1 MFLYFIEMSSVMRVL
16 ILGGGYAGIFAA
28 SNLCKNKNVQ
38 VILVSDVP
46 QLQLLQN
53 IHRVASGELQPR
65 DITLD
70 IQGIL
75 GKGVIFV
82 KGKSEKVDLVAKQA
96 EIVLTESGMVH
107 IIEYDYLIIAI
118 GAKNAYFGIKGARE
132 NTLSLRSVDDSIKLD
147 GIIKSLP
154 QGSILTIAGGGAT
167 GLSLTGAL
175 SEKYGNKI
183 RIRVIEAQKEVLPGW
198 DPIVIEMVKGK
209 LEKSKNV
216 EILRGKPIIEIGPRS
231 VTLSSGETLQT
242 NVTVWTAGIGGQD
255 LDIIPTVKRT
265 GSGRI
270 IVNKYSQVL
279 RSDGRV
285 FDNVFAIGDIS
296 AFPLDSEGKMS
307 PQLAQFAVRQSR
319 NVAKNILRKESG
331 EEMIELEYLQKGQ
344 IISLGTNCMGTLN
357 GFSISGWLCENT
369 EDFVIDNYIKAVL
382 SRGEGLEGMVYD
394 GNSIGTEIVT
404 SINFIS
410 YLCRRLMI
418 PSSLGNCL

>member
-1 MFLYFIEMSSVMRVL
+1 MRVL

-65 DITLD
+65 EIMLD

-75 GKGVIFV
+75 GKDVIFL
-82 KGKSEKVDLVAKQA
+82 KGKSEKVDLVTKQA
-96 EIVLTESGMVH
+96 EIFLTESGIVQ
-107 IIEYDYLIIAI
+107 IIQYYYLIIAI
-118 GAKNAYFGIKGARE
+118 GAKNEYFGIKGARE
-132 NTLSLRSVDDSIKLD
+132 NTLSLRSVHDSIKLER
-147 GIIKSLP
+147 IIKSLP

-175 SEKYGNKI
+175 SERYGNKI
-183 RIRVIEAQKEVLPGW
+183 RIRVIEAQREVLPGW
-198 DPIVIEMVKGK
+198 DPKIIEMVKGK
-209 LEKSKNV
+209 LEKDKNL
-216 EILRGKPIIEIGPRS
+216 EILKGKPIIEIGPHS
-231 VTLSSGETLQT
+231 ITLSSGETLQT
-242 NVTVWTAGIGGQD
+242 NVTVWTAGIRGQD
-255 LDIIPTVKRT
+255 LNIIPEVKRS

-279 RSDGRV
+279 RSDGGI
-285 FDNVFAIGDIS
+285 FDKVFAIGDIS
-296 AFPLDSEGKMS
+296 AFPLDNEGKMS
-307 PQLAQFAVRQSR
+307 PQLAQFAVRQAR
-319 NVAKNILRKESG
+319 NVAKNILRKEAG
-331 EEMIELEYLQKGQ
+331 EEMIELEYLQRGQ

-357 GFSISGWLCENT
+357 GFPISGWLCENT

-382 SRGEGLEGMVYD
+382 NRGEGIEGMVYD
-394 GNSIGTEIVT
+394 RNSIATEIVT
-404 SINFIS
+404 SINFVT

-418 PSSLGNCL
+418 PTSL

>member
-1 MFLYFIEMSSVMRVL
+1 MRVL

-38 VILVSDVP
+38 VTLVSDGP

-70 IQGIL
+70 IHGIL
-75 GKGVIFV
+75 GKDIIFV

-96 EIVLTESGMVH
+96 EIVLTECGMVQ
-107 IIEYDYLIIAI
+107 IIQYDYLIIAI
-118 GAKNAYFGIKGARE
+118 GAKNEYFGIKGARE
-132 NTLSLRSVDDSIKLD
+132 NTLSLRSVDDSIKLHR
-147 GIIKSLP
+147 IIKSLQ

-167 GLSLTGAL
+167 GLSLAGAL
-175 SEKYGNKI
+175 SEKYGKKI

-198 DPIVIEMVKGK
+198 DPIIIEMVKGK
-209 LEKSKNV
+209 LEKNKNL
-216 EILRGKPIIEIGPRS
+216 EILRGKPITEIGPHS
-231 VTLSSGETLQT
+231 IVLSSGETLQT
-242 NVTVWTAGIGGQD
+242 NMTVWTAGIGGQNIT
-255 LDIIPTVKRT
+255 IIPETKRI

-279 RSDGRV
+279 RSDGGI

-296 AFPLDSEGKMS
+296 AFQLDNDGKLS
-307 PQLAQFAVRQSR
+307 PQLAQFAVRQAR

-344 IISLGTNCMGTLN
+344 IISLGTHCMGTLN
-357 GFSISGWLCENT
+357 GFPISGWLCENT
-369 EDFVIDNYIKAVL
+369 EDFVIDNYIKAL
-382 SRGEGLEGMVYD
+382 LNRGEGLDGMVYD

-410 YLCRRLMI
+410 YLCRRLAI
-418 PSSLGNCL
+418 PSLL

>member
-1 MFLYFIEMSSVMRVL
+1 
-16 ILGGGYAGIFAA
+16 
-28 SNLCKNKNVQ
+28 LCKNKNVQ
-38 VILVSDVP
+38 VTLVSDGP

-70 IQGIL
+70 IQSIL
-75 GKGVIFV
+75 GKDVIFV

-96 EIVLTESGMVH
+96 EIVLTECGMVQT
-107 IIEYDYLIIAI
+107 IQFDYLIIAI
-118 GAKNAYFGIKGARE
+118 GAKNEYFGIKGARE
-132 NTLSLRSVDDSIKLD
+132 NTLSLRSVDDSIKLHR
-147 GIIKSLP
+147 IIKSLP

-167 GLSLTGAL
+167 GLSLAGAL
-175 SEKYGNKI
+175 SEKYGKKI

-198 DPIVIEMVKGK
+198 DPIIIEMVKGK
-209 LEKSKNV
+209 LEKNKNLQ
-216 EILRGKPIIEIGPRS
+216 ILRGKPITEIGPHS
-231 VTLSSGETLQT
+231 IVLSSGETLQT
-242 NVTVWTAGIGGQD
+242 NMTVWTAGIGGQNIT
-255 LDIIPTVKRT
+255 IIPEAKRI

-279 RSDGRV
+279 RSDGGI

-296 AFPLDSEGKMS
+296 AFQLDNDGKLS
-307 PQLAQFAVRQSR
+307 PQLAQFAVRQAR

-344 IISLGTNCMGTLN
+344 IISLGIHCMGTLN
-357 GFSISGWLCENT
+357 GFPISGWLCENT
-369 EDFVIDNYIKAVL
+369 EDFVIDNYIKAL
-382 SRGEGLEGMVYD
+382 LNRGEGLEGMVYD

-410 YLCRRLMI
+410 YLCRRLAI
-418 PSSLGNCL
+418 PSLL

>member
-1 MFLYFIEMSSVMRVL
+1 MRVL

-38 VILVSDVP
+38 VTLVSDGP

-75 GKGVIFV
+75 GKDVIFV

-96 EIVLTESGMVH
+96 EIVLTECGMVQTVQ
-107 IIEYDYLIIAI
+107 YDYLIIAI
-118 GAKNAYFGIKGARE
+118 GAKNEYFGIKGARE
-132 NTLSLRSVDDSIKLD
+132 NTLSLRSVDDSIKLHR
-147 GIIKSLP
+147 IIKSLP

-167 GLSLTGAL
+167 GLSLAGAL
-175 SEKYGNKI
+175 SEKYGKKI

-198 DPIVIEMVKGK
+198 DSIIIEMVKGK
-209 LEKSKNV
+209 LEKNKNL
-216 EILRGKPIIEIGPRS
+216 EILRGKPITEIGPHS
-231 VTLSSGETLQT
+231 IVLSCGETLQT
-242 NVTVWTAGIGGQD
+242 NMTVWTAGIGGQNIT
-255 LDIIPTVKRT
+255 IIPEAKRI
-265 GSGRI
+265 GSDRI

-279 RSDGRV
+279 RSDGGI

-296 AFPLDSEGKMS
+296 AFRLDNDGKLS
-307 PQLAQFAVRQSR
+307 PQLAQFAVRQAR
-319 NVAKNILRKESG
+319 NVAKNIPRKESG

-344 IISLGTNCMGTLN
+344 IISLGTHCMGTLN
-357 GFSISGWLCENT
+357 GFPISGWLCENT
-369 EDFVIDNYIKAVL
+369 EDFVIDNYIKAL
-382 SRGEGLEGMVYD
+382 LNRGEGLEGMVYD
-394 GNSIGTEIVT
+394 GNSIRTEIVT

-410 YLCRRLMI
+410 YLCRRLAI
-418 PSSLGNCL
+418 PSLL

>member
-1 MFLYFIEMSSVMRVL
+1 MRVL

-38 VILVSDVP
+38 VTLVSDGP

-70 IQGIL
+70 IQSIL
-75 GKGVIFV
+75 GKDVIFV

-96 EIVLTESGMVH
+96 EIVLTECGMVQT
-107 IIEYDYLIIAI
+107 IQFDYLIIAI
-118 GAKNAYFGIKGARE
+118 GAKNEYFGIKGARE
-132 NTLSLRSVDDSIKLD
+132 NTLSLRSVDDSIKLHR
-147 GIIKSLP
+147 IIKSLP

-167 GLSLTGAL
+167 GLSLAGAL
-175 SEKYGNKI
+175 SEKYGKKI

-198 DPIVIEMVKGK
+198 DPIIIEMVKGK
-209 LEKSKNV
+209 LEKNKNL
-216 EILRGKPIIEIGPRS
+216 EILRGKPITEIGPHS
-231 VTLSSGETLQT
+231 IVLSSGETLQT
-242 NVTVWTAGIGGQD
+242 NMTVWTAGIGGQNIT
-255 LDIIPTVKRT
+255 IIPEAKRI

-279 RSDGRV
+279 RSDGGI

-296 AFPLDSEGKMS
+296 AFQLDNDGKLS
-307 PQLAQFAVRQSR
+307 PQLAQFAVRQAR

-344 IISLGTNCMGTLN
+344 IISLGTHCMGTLN
-357 GFSISGWLCENT
+357 GFPISGWLCENT
-369 EDFVIDNYIKAVL
+369 EDFVIDNYIKAL
-382 SRGEGLEGMVYD
+382 LNRGEGLEGMVYD

-410 YLCRRLMI
+410 YLCRRLAI
-418 PSSLGNCL
+418 PSLL

>member
-1 MFLYFIEMSSVMRVL
+1 MRVL

-38 VILVSDVP
+38 VTLVSDGP

-75 GKGVIFV
+75 GKDVIFV

-96 EIVLTESGMVH
+96 EIVLTECGMVQT
-107 IIEYDYLIIAI
+107 IQFDYLIIAI
-118 GAKNAYFGIKGARE
+118 GAKNEYFGIKGARE
-132 NTLSLRSVDDSIKLD
+132 NTLSLRSVDDSIKLHR
-147 GIIKSLP
+147 IIKSLP

-167 GLSLTGAL
+167 GLSLAGAL
-175 SEKYGNKI
+175 SEKYGKKI

-198 DPIVIEMVKGK
+198 DPIIIEMVKGK
-209 LEKSKNV
+209 LEKNKNL
-216 EILRGKPIIEIGPRS
+216 EILRGKPITEIGPHS
-231 VTLSSGETLQT
+231 IVLSSGETLQT
-242 NVTVWTAGIGGQD
+242 NMTVWTAGIGGQNIT
-255 LDIIPTVKRT
+255 IIPEAKRI

-279 RSDGRV
+279 RSDGGI

-296 AFPLDSEGKMS
+296 AFQLDNDGKLS
-307 PQLAQFAVRQSR
+307 PQLAQFAVRQAR

-344 IISLGTNCMGTLN
+344 IISLGTHCMGTLN
-357 GFSISGWLCENT
+357 GFPISGWLCENT
-369 EDFVIDNYIKAVL
+369 EDFVIDNYIKAL
-382 SRGEGLEGMVYD
+382 LNRGEGLEGMVYD

-404 SINFIS
+404 SINFIG
-410 YLCRRLMI
+410 YLCRRLAI
-418 PSSLGNCL
+418 PSLL

>member
-1 MFLYFIEMSSVMRVL
+1 MRVL

-38 VILVSDVP
+38 VTLVSDAP

-53 IHRVASGELQPR
+53 IHRIASGELQPR

-75 GKGVIFV
+75 GKDVIFV

-96 EIVLTESGMVH
+96 EIVLTECGMVQT
-107 IIEYDYLIIAI
+107 IQFDYLIIAI
-118 GAKNAYFGIKGARE
+118 GAKNEYFGIKGARE
-132 NTLSLRSVDDSIKLD
+132 NTLSLRSVDDSIKLHR
-147 GIIKSLP
+147 IIKSLP

-167 GLSLTGAL
+167 GLSLAGAL
-175 SEKYGNKI
+175 SEKYGKKI

-198 DPIVIEMVKGK
+198 DPIIIEMVKGK
-209 LEKSKNV
+209 LEKNKNL
-216 EILRGKPIIEIGPRS
+216 EILRGKPITEIGPHS
-231 VTLSSGETLQT
+231 IVLSSGETLQT
-242 NVTVWTAGIGGQD
+242 NMTVWTAGIGGQNIT
-255 LDIIPTVKRT
+255 IIPEAKRI

-279 RSDGRV
+279 RSDGGI

-296 AFPLDSEGKMS
+296 AFQLDNDGKLS
-307 PQLAQFAVRQSR
+307 PQLAQFAVRQAR

-344 IISLGTNCMGTLN
+344 IISLGIHCMGTLN
-357 GFSISGWLCENT
+357 GFPISGWLCENT
-369 EDFVIDNYIKAVL
+369 EDFVIDNYIKAL
-382 SRGEGLEGMVYD
+382 LNRGEGLEGMVYD

-410 YLCRRLMI
+410 YLCRRLAI
-418 PSSLGNCL
+418 PSLL

>member
-1 MFLYFIEMSSVMRVL
+1 MRVL

-38 VILVSDVP
+38 VTLVSDGP

-75 GKGVIFV
+75 GKDVIFV

-96 EIVLTESGMVH
+96 EIVSTECGMVQT
-107 IIEYDYLIIAI
+107 IQYDYLIIAI
-118 GAKNAYFGIKGARE
+118 GARNEYFGIKGARE
-132 NTLSLRSVDDSIKLD
+132 NTLSLRSVDDSIKLHR
-147 GIIKSLP
+147 IIKSLP

-167 GLSLTGAL
+167 GLSLAGAL
-175 SEKYGNKI
+175 SEKYGKKI

-198 DPIVIEMVKGK
+198 DPIIIEMVKGK
-209 LEKSKNV
+209 LEKNKNL
-216 EILRGKPIIEIGPRS
+216 EILRGKPITEIGPHS
-231 VTLSSGETLQT
+231 IVLSSGETLQT
-242 NVTVWTAGIGGQD
+242 NMTVWTAGIGGQNIT
-255 LDIIPTVKRT
+255 IIPEAKRI

-279 RSDGRV
+279 RSDGGI

-296 AFPLDSEGKMS
+296 AFQLDNDGKLS
-307 PQLAQFAVRQSR
+307 PQLAQFAVRQAR

-344 IISLGTNCMGTLN
+344 IISLGIHCMGTLN
-357 GFSISGWLCENT
+357 GFPISGWLCENT
-369 EDFVIDNYIKAVL
+369 EDFVIDNYIKAL
-382 SRGEGLEGMVYD
+382 LNRGEGLEGMVYD

-410 YLCRRLMI
+410 YLCRRLAI
-418 PSSLGNCL
+418 PSLL

>member
-1 MFLYFIEMSSVMRVL
+1 MRVL

-28 SNLCKNKNVQ
+28 TNLCKNKNVQ
-38 VILVSDVP
+38 VTLVSDSP
-46 QLQLLQN
+46 RLQLLQN

-70 IQGIL
+70 MQGIL
-75 GKGVIFV
+75 GDGVVFV
-82 KGKSEKVDLVAKQA
+82 KGKSEKVHLVAKQA
-96 EIVLTESGMVH
+96 EIVLTESGMVQ

-147 GIIKSLP
+147 RIIKSLP
-154 QGSILTIAGGGAT
+154 QGAILTIVGGGAT
-167 GLSLTGAL
+167 GLSLAGAL

-198 DPIVIEMVKGK
+198 DPIIIEMVKGK
-209 LEKSKNV
+209 LEKNKNL
-216 EILRGKPIIEIGPRS
+216 EILKGKPIIEIGPDS
-231 VTLSSGETLQT
+231 VTLSSEETLQT
-242 NVTVWTAGIGGQD
+242 NVTIWTAGIGGQD

-265 GSGRI
+265 GLGRI

-279 RSDGRV
+279 RSDGGV

-296 AFPLDSEGKMS
+296 AFLLDNEGKMS
-307 PQLAQFAVRQSR
+307 PQLAQFAVRQAR
-319 NVAKNILRKESG
+319 NVAKNIPRKESG
-331 EEMIELEYLQKGQ
+331 EGMIELEYIQKGQ
-344 IISLGTNCMGTLN
+344 LISLGTNCMGTLN
-357 GFSISGWLCENT
+357 GFPISGWLCENT

-382 SRGEGLEGMVYD
+382 NRGEGLEGMVYD

-418 PSSLGNCL
+418 PISL

>member
-1 MFLYFIEMSSVMRVL
+1 MRVL
-16 ILGGGYAGIFAA
+16 ILGGGYSGIFAA

-38 VILVSDVP
+38 VTLVSDGP

-65 DITLD
+65 DIMLD

-75 GKGVIFV
+75 GKDVIFV

-96 EIVLTESGMVH
+96 EIVLIESGMVQ
-107 IIEYDYLIIAI
+107 IIQYDCLIIAI

-147 GIIKSLP
+147 RIIKTLP

-183 RIRVIEAQKEVLPGW
+183 KIRVIEAQKEVLPGW
-198 DPIVIEMVKGK
+198 DPLIIEMVKGK
-209 LEKSKNV
+209 LEKNKNL
-216 EILRGKPIIEIGPRS
+216 EILRGKPIIEIGLHS
-231 VTLSSGETLQT
+231 ITLSSGETLQT

-255 LDIIPTVKRT
+255 LNIIPEVKRSD
-265 GSGRI
+265 SGRI

-279 RSDGRV
+279 WSDGGV
-285 FDNVFAIGDIS
+285 LDNVFAIGDIS
-296 AFPLDSEGKMS
+296 AFPLDNEGKMS
-307 PQLAQFAVRQSR
+307 PQLAQFAVRQAR

-357 GFSISGWLCENT
+357 GFPISGWLCENT

-382 SRGEGLEGMVYD
+382 NRGEGLEGLVYD

-410 YLCRRLMI
+410 YLCKRLMI
-418 PSSLGNCL
+418 PSSL

>member
-1 MFLYFIEMSSVMRVL
+1 MRVL

-28 SNLCKNKNVQ
+28 TNLCKNKNVQ
-38 VILVSDVP
+38 VTLVSDSLL
-46 QLQLLQN
+46 LQLLQN

-75 GKGVIFV
+75 GKDVIFV

-96 EIVLTESGMVH
+96 EIILTESGMVH

-147 GIIKSLP
+147 RIIKSLS

-167 GLSLTGAL
+167 GLSLAGAL
-175 SEKYGNKI
+175 SERYGNKI

-198 DPIVIEMVKGK
+198 DPIIIEMVKGK
-209 LEKSKNV
+209 LEKNKNL
-216 EILRGKPIIEIGPRS
+216 EILKGKPIIEIAPDS
-231 VTLSSGETLQT
+231 VTLSSEETLQT

-255 LDIIPTVKRT
+255 LNIIPTVKRT

-270 IVNKYSQVL
+270 IVNKYSQLL
-279 RSDGRV
+279 RSDGGV

-296 AFPLDSEGKMS
+296 AFQLDNEEKMS
-307 PQLAQFAVRQSR
+307 PQLAQFAVRQAR

-331 EEMIELEYLQKGQ
+331 EEMIELEYVQKGQ

-357 GFSISGWLCENT
+357 GFPISGWLCENT

-382 SRGEGLEGMVYD
+382 NRGEGLEGMIYD

-418 PSSLGNCL
+418 PSSSNYL

>member
-1 MFLYFIEMSSVMRVL
+1 MRVL

-38 VILVSDVP
+38 VTLVSDGP

-70 IQGIL
+70 IQSIL
-75 GKGVIFV
+75 GKDVIFV

-96 EIVLTESGMVH
+96 EIVSTECGMVQT
-107 IIEYDYLIIAI
+107 IQYDYLIIAI
-118 GAKNAYFGIKGARE
+118 GAKNEYFGIKGARE
-132 NTLSLRSVDDSIKLD
+132 NTLSLRSVNDSIKLHR
-147 GIIKSLP
+147 IIKSLP

-167 GLSLTGAL
+167 GLSLAGAL
-175 SEKYGNKI
+175 SEKYGKKI

-198 DPIVIEMVKGK
+198 DPIIIEMVKGK
-209 LEKSKNV
+209 LEKNKNL
-216 EILRGKPIIEIGPRS
+216 EILRGKPITEIGPHS
-231 VTLSSGETLQT
+231 IVLSSGETLQT
-242 NVTVWTAGIGGQD
+242 NMTVWTAGIGGQNIT
-255 LDIIPTVKRT
+255 IIPEAKRI

-279 RSDGRV
+279 RSDGGI

-296 AFPLDSEGKMS
+296 AFQLDNDGKLS
-307 PQLAQFAVRQSR
+307 PQLAQFAVRQAR

-344 IISLGTNCMGTLN
+344 IISLGIHCMGTLN
-357 GFSISGWLCENT
+357 GFPISGWLCENT
-369 EDFVIDNYIKAVL
+369 EDFVIDNYIKAL
-382 SRGEGLEGMVYD
+382 LNRGEGLEGMVYD

-410 YLCRRLMI
+410 YLCRRLAI
-418 PSSLGNCL
+418 PSLL

>member
-1 MFLYFIEMSSVMRVL
+1 MRVL

-28 SNLCKNKNVQ
+28 TNLCKNKNIQ
-38 VILVSDVP
+38 VTLVSDSP
-46 QLQLLQN
+46 RLQLLQN
-53 IHRVASGELQPR
+53 IHRVASGELQTR

-75 GKGVIFV
+75 GDGVVFV
-82 KGKSEKVDLVAKQA
+82 KGKSEKVHLVAKQA
-96 EIVLTESGMVH
+96 EIVLTESGMVQ

-118 GAKNAYFGIKGARE
+118 GAKNAYFGIKGAKE

-198 DPIVIEMVKGK
+198 DPIIIEMVKGK
-209 LEKSKNV
+209 LEKNKNL
-216 EILRGKPIIEIGPRS
+216 EILRGKPIIEIGPDS

-285 FDNVFAIGDIS
+285 IDNVFAIGDIS
-296 AFPLDSEGKMS
+296 AFPLDNEGKMS
-307 PQLAQFAVRQSR
+307 PQLAQFAVRQAR

-331 EEMIELEYLQKGQ
+331 EEMIELEYLRKGQ
-344 IISLGTNCMGTLN
+344 LISLGKNCMGTLN
-357 GFSISGWLCENT
+357 GFPISGWLCENT

-418 PSSLGNCL
+418 PSSLQ

>member
-1 MFLYFIEMSSVMRVL
+1 MRVL

-38 VILVSDVP
+38 VTLVSDGP

-65 DITLD
+65 DIMLD

-75 GKGVIFV
+75 GKDVIFV

-96 EIVLTESGMVH
+96 EIVLIESGMVQ
-107 IIEYDYLIIAI
+107 IIQYDCLIIAI

-147 GIIKSLP
+147 RIIKTLP

-183 RIRVIEAQKEVLPGW
+183 KIRVIEAQKEVLPGW
-198 DPIVIEMVKGK
+198 DPLIIEMVKGK
-209 LEKSKNV
+209 LEKNKNL
-216 EILRGKPIIEIGPRS
+216 EILRGKPIIEIGLHS
-231 VTLSSGETLQT
+231 ITLSSGETLQT

-255 LDIIPTVKRT
+255 LNIIPEVKRSD
-265 GSGRI
+265 SGRI

-279 RSDGRV
+279 WSDGGV
-285 FDNVFAIGDIS
+285 LDNVFAIGDIS
-296 AFPLDSEGKMS
+296 AFPLDNEGKMS
-307 PQLAQFAVRQSR
+307 PQLAQFAVRQAR

-357 GFSISGWLCENT
+357 GFPISGWLCENT

-382 SRGEGLEGMVYD
+382 NRGEGLEGLVYD

-404 SINFIS
+404 SVNFIS
-410 YLCRRLMI
+410 YLCKRLMI
-418 PSSLGNCL
+418 PSSL

>member
-1 MFLYFIEMSSVMRVL
+1 MRVL

-28 SNLCKNKNVQ
+28 TNLCKNKNVQ
-38 VILVSDVP
+38 VTLVSDSP
-46 QLQLLQN
+46 RLQLLQN
-53 IHRVASGELQPR
+53 IHRVASGELQPG

-75 GKGVIFV
+75 GDGVFFV

-96 EIVLTESGMVH
+96 EIVLTESGMVQ

-147 GIIKSLP
+147 RIIKSLP
-154 QGSILTIAGGGAT
+154 QGSILTIAGGGAS
-167 GLSLTGAL
+167 GLSLAGAL

-198 DPIVIEMVKGK
+198 DPIIIEMVKGK
-209 LEKSKNV
+209 LEKNKNL
-216 EILRGKPIIEIGPRS
+216 EILRGKPIIEIGPDS
-231 VTLSSGETLQT
+231 VTLSSEETLQT

-279 RSDGRV
+279 RSDGGV

-296 AFPLDSEGKMS
+296 AFQLDNEGKMS
-307 PQLAQFAVRQSR
+307 PQLAQFAVRQAR

-344 IISLGTNCMGTLN
+344 LISLGKNCMGTLN
-357 GFSISGWLCENT
+357 GFPISGWLCENT

-382 SRGEGLEGMVYD
+382 NRGEGLEGMVYD

-418 PSSLGNCL
+418 PISL

>member
-1 MFLYFIEMSSVMRVL
+1 MRVL

-38 VILVSDVP
+38 VTLVSDGP

-75 GKGVIFV
+75 GKDVIFV

-96 EIVLTESGMVH
+96 EIVLTECGMVQT
-107 IIEYDYLIIAI
+107 IQFDYLIIAI
-118 GAKNAYFGIKGARE
+118 GAKNEYFGIKGARE
-132 NTLSLRSVDDSIKLD
+132 NTLSLRSVNDSIKLHR
-147 GIIKSLP
+147 IIKSLP

-167 GLSLTGAL
+167 GLSLAGAL
-175 SEKYGNKI
+175 SEKYGKKI

-198 DPIVIEMVKGK
+198 DPIIIEMVKGK
-209 LEKSKNV
+209 LEKNKNL
-216 EILRGKPIIEIGPRS
+216 EILRGKPITEIGPHS
-231 VTLSSGETLQT
+231 IVLSSGETLQT
-242 NVTVWTAGIGGQD
+242 NMTVWTAGIGGQNIT
-255 LDIIPTVKRT
+255 IIPEAKRI

-279 RSDGRV
+279 RSDGGI

-296 AFPLDSEGKMS
+296 AFQLDNDGKLS
-307 PQLAQFAVRQSR
+307 PQLAQFAVRQAR

-344 IISLGTNCMGTLN
+344 IISLGTHCMGTLN
-357 GFSISGWLCENT
+357 GFPISGWLCENT
-369 EDFVIDNYIKAVL
+369 EDFVIDNYIKAL
-382 SRGEGLEGMVYD
+382 LNRGEGLEGMVYD

-410 YLCRRLMI
+410 YLCRRLAI
-418 PSSLGNCL
+418 PSLL

>member
-1 MFLYFIEMSSVMRVL
+1 MRVL

-28 SNLCKNKNVQ
+28 TNLCKNKNVQ
-38 VILVSDVP
+38 VTLVSDSP
-46 QLQLLQN
+46 RLQLLQN

-75 GKGVIFV
+75 GDGAVFV

-96 EIVLTESGMVH
+96 EIVLTESGMVQ

-147 GIIKSLP
+147 RIIKSLP

-167 GLSLTGAL
+167 GLSLAGAL

-198 DPIVIEMVKGK
+198 DPIIIEMVKGK
-209 LEKSKNV
+209 LEKNKNL
-216 EILRGKPIIEIGPRS
+216 EILRGKPIMEIGPNS
-231 VTLSSGETLQT
+231 VTLSSEETLQT

-255 LDIIPTVKRT
+255 LNIIPSVKRT
-265 GSGRI
+265 ESGRI

-279 RSDGRV
+279 RSDGGV

-296 AFPLDSEGKMS
+296 AFQLDNEGKMS
-307 PQLAQFAVRQSR
+307 PQLAQFAVRQAR

-331 EEMIELEYLQKGQ
+331 EEMIELEYIQKGQ
-344 IISLGTNCMGTLN
+344 LISLGKNCMGTLN
-357 GFSISGWLCENT
+357 GFPISGWLCENT

-382 SRGEGLEGMVYD
+382 NRGEGLEGMVYD

-418 PSSLGNCL
+418 PSSL

>member
-1 MFLYFIEMSSVMRVL
+1 MRVL

-38 VILVSDVP
+38 VTLVSDGP

-65 DITLD
+65 DIMLD

-75 GKGVIFV
+75 GKDVIFV

-96 EIVLTESGMVH
+96 EIVLIESGMVQ
-107 IIEYDYLIIAI
+107 IIQYDCLIIAI

-147 GIIKSLP
+147 RIIKTLP

-183 RIRVIEAQKEVLPGW
+183 KIRVIEAQKEVLPGW
-198 DPIVIEMVKGK
+198 DPLIIEMVKGK
-209 LEKSKNV
+209 LEKNKNL
-216 EILRGKPIIEIGPRS
+216 EILRGKPIIEIGLHS
-231 VTLSSGETLQT
+231 ITLSSGETLQT

-255 LDIIPTVKRT
+255 LNIIPEVKRS

-279 RSDGRV
+279 WSDGGV
-285 FDNVFAIGDIS
+285 LDNVFAIGDIS
-296 AFPLDSEGKMS
+296 AFPLDNEGKMS
-307 PQLAQFAVRQSR
+307 PQLAQFAVRQAR

-331 EEMIELEYLQKGQ
+331 EEMIEFEYLQKGQ

-357 GFSISGWLCENT
+357 GFPISGWLCENT

-382 SRGEGLEGMVYD
+382 NRGEGLEGMVYD

-410 YLCRRLMI
+410 YLCKRLMI
-418 PSSLGNCL
+418 PSSL

>member
-1 MFLYFIEMSSVMRVL
+1 MRVL

-28 SNLCKNKNVQ
+28 SNLCKSKNKNVE
-38 VILVSDVP
+38 VTLVSDGP

-65 DITLD
+65 DITLN

-75 GKGVIFV
+75 GKDVIFF
-82 KGKSEKVDLVAKQA
+82 KGKSEKVDLVTKQA
-96 EIVLTESGMVH
+96 EVVLTESGMVQ
-107 IIEYDYLIIAI
+107 IIQYDYLIIAI
-118 GAKNAYFGIKGARE
+118 GAKNEYFGIKGARE
-132 NTLSLRSVDDSIKLD
+132 NTLSLRSLDDSIKLER
-147 GIIKSLP
+147 IIRSLP

-167 GLSLTGAL
+167 GLSLAGAL
-175 SEKYGNKI
+175 SERYGNKI
-183 RIRVIEAQKEVLPGW
+183 RIRVIEAQREVLPGW

-209 LEKSKNV
+209 LEKNKNM

-255 LDIIPTVKRT
+255 LTIIPEAKRI

-279 RSDGRV
+279 RSDGGI

-296 AFPLDSEGKMS
+296 AFPLDNEGKMS
-307 PQLAQFAVRQSR
+307 PQLAQFAVRQAR

-331 EEMIELEYLQKGQ
+331 EEMIELEYLRKGQ
-344 IISLGTNCMGTLN
+344 LISLGKNCMGTLN
-357 GFSISGWLCENT
+357 GFPISGWLCENT

-418 PSSLGNCL
+418 PSSLQ

>member
-1 MFLYFIEMSSVMRVL
+1 MRVL

-38 VILVSDVP
+38 VTLVNDGP

-75 GKGVIFV
+75 GKDVIFV

-96 EIVLTESGMVH
+96 EIVFTESGMVQ
-107 IIEYDYLIIAI
+107 IIQYDYLIIAI
-118 GAKNAYFGIKGARE
+118 GATNAYFGIKGARE

-147 GIIKSLP
+147 RIIESLP

-183 RIRVIEAQKEVLPGW
+183 RIRIIEAQKEVLTGW
-198 DPIVIEMVKGK
+198 DPKIIEMVKGK
-209 LEKSKNV
+209 LEKNKNL
-216 EILRGKPIIEIGPRS
+216 EILRGKPIIEIGPHS

-255 LDIIPTVKRT
+255 LNIIPEVKRS

-279 RSDGRV
+279 RSDGGGV

-296 AFPLDSEGKMS
+296 AFPLDDEGKMS
-307 PQLAQFAVRQSR
+307 PQLAQFAARQAR

-357 GFSISGWLCENT
+357 GFPISGWLCENT
-369 EDFVIDNYIKAVL
+369 EDFVIDNYIKAIL
-382 SRGEGLEGMVYD
+382 NRGEGLEGMVYD

-418 PSSLGNCL
+418 PSSH

>member
-1 MFLYFIEMSSVMRVL
+1 MRVL

-28 SNLCKNKNVQ
+28 SNLCKNENVQ
-38 VILVSDVP
+38 VILVNDGP
-46 QLQLLQN
+46 KLQLLQN
-53 IHRVASGELQPR
+53 IHRVASGEVQPK
-65 DITLD
+65 DISLD
-70 IQGIL
+70 IDEIL
-75 GKGVIFV
+75 GKYVIFV
-82 KGKSEKVDLVAKQA
+82 NGKCEKVDLIAKQA
-96 EIVLTESGMVH
+96 EIVLELGT
-107 IIEYDYLIIAI
+107 IQITQYDYLIIAV

-132 NTLSLRSVDDSIKLD
+132 NTLSLRSVEDSIKLD
-147 GIIKSLP
+147 RIIKILP
-154 QGSILTIAGGGAT
+154 QGSILTIAGGGAS
-167 GLSLTGAL
+167 GLSLAGAL

-198 DPIVIEMVKGK
+198 DPIIIQMVKGK
-209 LEKSKNV
+209 LEKNKNL
-216 EILRGKPIIEIGPRS
+216 EILRGKPIIEIGPNS
-231 VTLSSGETLQT
+231 VTLSSEETLQT

-279 RSDGRV
+279 RSDGGV

-296 AFPLDSEGKMS
+296 AFQLDNEGKMS
-307 PQLAQFAVRQSR
+307 PQLAQFAVRQAR

-344 IISLGTNCMGTLN
+344 LISLGKNCMGTLN
-357 GFSISGWLCENT
+357 GFPISGWLCENT

-382 SRGEGLEGMVYD
+382 NRGEGLEGKVYD

-404 SINFIS
+404 SFNFIS

-418 PSSLGNCL
+418 PSSV